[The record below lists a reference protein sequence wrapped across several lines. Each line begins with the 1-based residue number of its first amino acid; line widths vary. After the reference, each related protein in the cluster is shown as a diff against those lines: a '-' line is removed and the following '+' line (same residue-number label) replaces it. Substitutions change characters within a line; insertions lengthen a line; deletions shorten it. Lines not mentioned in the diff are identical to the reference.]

1 MCRKCKML
9 LVLVVMLCLA
19 GSAGAYTYSW
29 CSSSGNWGD
38 SARWDVKP
46 SPALVGCA
54 LIYNGAVLNVTY
66 PGQGA
71 WDCALG
77 YVPSGATVNIDAGIE
92 WQVANSGMVG
102 HGATGVLNVY
112 GTAYF
117 SGLRVSTSAASS
129 GTINVYDSGSLE
141 IDGGATI
148 GEAGTARVNLRGSTV
163 MFVEGTL
170 TMTAA
175 GRIDIADGFLEVA
188 GNQVAQLT
196 TYKNNGWI
204 TAYGGTGTVNTP
216 TYSAGYTTVTTVP
229 RTLPT
234 TYFWSYPTGNWATG
248 STWNTGTVPIAGE
261 PARINHAF
269 AMGNVSVTGRQ
280 GAGNL
285 SIGYTMAGNVN
296 VAAGSD
302 LHIDY
307 YLFVGQ
313 TANSFGVF
321 DVYGTAYTKRLEVAY
336 AANTTGTVDVYN
348 GGSLLVGTGA
358 CNIGTGGT
366 TSVGRVNLK
375 GNAAMTVMAATGISM
390 GALPAAAKI
399 DIEAGYLKVV
409 GNQVAQLQSYINNGR
424 ITGYNG
430 AATIATPVYTGGY
443 TIVAVY
449 PASAASSPNPTNA
462 LSMVPLNRTLTWT
475 AGTYA
480 TGHDVYWGTNS
491 TAVTNATHTSPEYK
505 GNFSTASYQPADG
518 FGRNIGQT
526 HYWRIDETSGN
537 GAIVRPNGPLWS
549 FHTEHVRPISFAN
562 ARGITL
568 DRMFH
573 TIPVEPDNTIEV
585 ADVRIIRYMGFE
597 FAKVLINPALMI
609 SGNNINTTNMA
620 YIDSVMAKFMAE
632 GVPVVIC
639 IHPMPVF
646 KTTYLGNW
654 INFTN
659 LCSFYYYF
667 ADYLAVRW
675 GVNEVSF
682 QLMTEPSG
690 NAWPWDD
697 MWIHMYD
704 QARAGMPNHTLI
716 MSGALD
722 GRIEG
727 LIAVNPDL
735 RVDNNVLWSFTT
747 YYPYI
752 FTFQG
757 STILNSTYGPYLDEV
772 PYPASP
778 SIIAAQMSR
787 LLANIPSAYQS
798 AAQTDLTA
806 YGAATWNLTK
816 QRSII
821 QPITTWKNN
830 HPTSNPKLWCAEFGS
845 LDEQQGGGQ
854 GGGVNPAQ
862 RIQFISDRRQAFEE
876 AGMGWAYWSYN
887 ETFTCFK
894 PTLRVPFTKTP
905 SYDWVDDAETLVAL
919 AVRSPGA
926 VYFWSV
932 LSGNWA
938 DPNTWDLGVPH
949 TGNTPGHDVFVVD
962 NVTVNSSNQGSTDLH
977 IGYALSGSLNV
988 SAGYTL
994 SITHSILV
1002 GQSAGTLGVLN
1013 LDGWAIA
1020 EHLHVGEAAGS
1031 SGTITINS
1039 GGYLQIGTWG
1049 CDVGSET
1056 GGTGLVDLEGAG
1068 EMVAL
1073 STLAISG
1080 TGRIDIESGQLAIL
1094 GDCRTRMQDYINWGR
1109 ITGYDSTGTVNTPTF
1124 DGTYTRVTAVP

>member
-77 YVPSGATVNIDAGIE
+77 YTPGGATVNIDAGIE

-141 IDGGATI
+141 IDGGAAI
-148 GEAGTARVNLRGSTV
+148 GEAGTARVNLRGSAV

-196 TYKNNGWI
+196 TYKNDGWI

-234 TYFWSYPTGNWATG
+234 TYYWSYPTGNWATG

-261 PARINHAF
+261 PARIDHAF

-285 SIGYTMAGNVN
+285 SIGYTVAGNVN

-313 TANSFGVF
+313 TANSPGVF

-336 AANTTGTVDVYN
+336 VANTTGTVNVYN

-390 GALPAAAKI
+390 GALPAAARI

-430 AATIATPVYTGGY
+430 AATIAAPVYTGGY

-462 LSMVPLNRTLTWT
+462 LSMVPLNKTLTWT

-491 TAVTNATHTSPEYK
+491 TAVTNATRTSPEYK
-505 GNFSTASYQPADG
+505 GNFSTASYQNPDW

-526 HYWRIDETSGN
+526 YYWRIDETSGN
-537 GAIVRPNGPLWS
+537 GAIVRPNGSLWS
-549 FHTEHVRPISFAN
+549 FHTEHVMPISFAN
-562 ARGITL
+562 ARGVML
-568 DRMFH
+568 DRMFY
-573 TIPVEPDNTIEV
+573 TMPVETWNTIET
-585 ADVRIIRYMGFE
+585 ADVKLIRYMGFD
-597 FAKVLINPALMI
+597 FAKVIINPALMI
-609 SGNNINTTNMA
+609 SGNTINLTNMA

-632 GVPVVIC
+632 GVPVVIN
-639 IHPMPVF
+639 IHPDATF
-646 KTTYLGNW
+646 KNTYLGTNW
-654 INFTN
+654 ANFTN
-659 LCSFYYYF
+659 LCGFYHDF
-667 ADYLAVRW
+667 AAYLSARW

-682 QLMTEPSG
+682 QLMTEPFG
-690 NAWPWDD
+690 NIWAWND
-697 MWIHMYD
+697 MWIYMYD

-716 MSGALD
+716 MSGDQVGTIA
-722 GRIEG
+722 G
-727 LIAVNPDL
+727 LVNDVNPDL
-735 RVDNNVLWSFTT
+735 RVDSNVLWSFTI
-747 YYPYI
+747 YDP
-752 FTFQG
+752 FEFCFQG
-757 STILNSTYGPYLDEV
+757 IAMGTAFCPWLNNLHYPSSTSDNPANYILSTIPGNLYNTAYNAVNAYLDA
-772 PYPASP
+772 P
-778 SIIAAQMSR
+778 
-787 LLANIPSAYQS
+787 
-798 AAQTDLTA
+798 
-806 YGAATWNLTK
+806 WNLTK
-816 QRSII
+816 QRAVL
-821 QPITTWKNN
+821 QPLNTWKAN
-830 HPTSNPKLWCAEFGS
+830 HPTSNPKIWCAEFGAIGREMS
-845 LDEQQGGGQ
+845 TTGGGP
-854 GGGVNPAQ
+854 NPPE

-876 AGMGWAYWSYN
+876 SSIGWAFYSYN
-887 ETFTCFK
+887 ETFTCLI
-894 PTLRVPFTKTP
+894 PTTQRVPFSKTP
-905 SYDWVDDAETLVAL
+905 SYNWVDDAETLVAL

-932 LSGNWA
+932 QSGNWA

-962 NVTVNSSNQGSTDLH
+962 NVAVNSSNQGSTDLH

-994 SITHSILV
+994 TITHSILV

-1056 GGTGLVDLEGAG
+1056 GGTGLVDLEGTG

-1109 ITGYDSTGTVNTPTF
+1109 ITGYDGTGTVNTPTF